1 NTFFG
6 RFRKCRSE
14 ERFHLSV
21 CLLSAPRPQFSSYR
35 THFSSVVMN
44 VKKLN
49 RINFWDQ
56 KVKGQGQR
64 SPKGQK
70 HFFRQISQVSLGR
83 ALSFVCLFVCV
94 FVCLSAFFSETTGP
108 ISLKF

>member
-1 NTFFG
+1 FV
-6 RFRKCRSE
+6 C
-14 ERFHLSV
+14 LSV

-44 VKKLN
+44 VKKLV

-83 ALSFVCLFVCV
+83 ALSLLAKSSQVC
-94 FVCLSAFFSETTGP
+94 
-108 ISLKF
+108 